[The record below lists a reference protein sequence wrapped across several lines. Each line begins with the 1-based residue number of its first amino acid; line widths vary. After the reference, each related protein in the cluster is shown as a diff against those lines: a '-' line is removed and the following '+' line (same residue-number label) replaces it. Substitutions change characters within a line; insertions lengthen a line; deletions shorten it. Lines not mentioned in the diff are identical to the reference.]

1 MAENVLKSSESGT
14 IRDAD
19 DSGCST
25 PDESRRNLEEEFNVQ
40 RAKMKELFLQKED
53 NLKQLVQEKQQL
65 ESELFGVRAQ
75 LEQLQTL
82 TENQRSEIQS
92 LQMLVSETLEAS
104 SSSSEELRRLRSVN
118 LDLEQKIS
126 QLKSQEVS
134 LAPATLVRSLARKLG
149 ADHEDTPARK
159 NVEDSELV
167 RSIVEPLE
175 AEIGALKTKLRDT
188 DARLQETL
196 KSVETKEKTKD
207 ITNSGGD
214 GKVES
219 GLPQTEGPSGC
230 DMCVNYE
237 RQLVTE
243 QSRANRH
250 RDDALRAQRALRSAT
265 EELEG
270 VRSIHDETVR
280 GWQAERAESGRRVHE
295 LEDALRAAD
304 EVLRATSEAAER
316 ASQRALDL
324 VTTLTVDR
332 ETLQKR
338 LDSLERDNATLIGK
352 YTRKAVEI
360 QNEVI
365 NLPDT
370 VIELQEQCLQLRDQL
385 IVVQLGREEA
395 LASAEELRNQL
406 LQHSTMLHQQDAALA
421 AARAETEQ
429 LREQVDKLQT
439 ERSQITEIADNLRK
453 STMMV
458 EQLTE
463 EKQRLMAEAQESR
476 SRVYVLQQE
485 LDNSEKVQ
493 QDFVRLSQSLQIQ
506 LQRIREAD
514 TEVRWQHDD
523 DVTECPSC
531 KTPLPNN
538 KKKVHCRHCGRIYCS
553 ACVCRSVPSGPR
565 GTPARVCSVC
575 DTLLRPHTAPYFSTA
590 PPHSPD

>member
-126 QLKSQEVS
+126 QLKSQVLWVFEVS

-219 GLPQTEGPSGC
+219 DRGSERVRRRSWRACALSTTRPSAAGRR
-230 DMCVNYE
+230 NA
-237 RQLVTE
+237 R
-243 QSRANRH
+243 RA
-250 RDDALRAQRALRSAT
+250 
-265 EELEG
+265 G
-270 VRSIHDETVR
+270 
-280 GWQAERAESGRRVHE
+280 AECTSWKTHCGRPTRCCGRRV
-295 LEDALRAAD
+295 RPP
-304 EVLRATSEAAER
+304 SEPR
-316 ASQRALDL
+316 SGRWTWSPRSL
-324 VTTLTVDR
+324 
-332 ETLQKR
+332 
-338 LDSLERDNATLIGK
+338 LERDNATLIGK

-485 LDNSEKVQ
+485 LDNSEK
-493 QDFVRLSQSLQIQ
+493 IQ

>member
-126 QLKSQEVS
+126 QLKSQ
-134 LAPATLVRSLARKLG
+134 
-149 ADHEDTPARK
+149 

-214 GKVES
+214 GK
-219 GLPQTEGPSGC
+219 TEGPSGC

-237 RQLVTE
+237 RQL
-243 QSRANRH
+243 
-250 RDDALRAQRALRSAT
+250 AT

-324 VTTLTVDR
+324 VTTLT
-332 ETLQKR
+332 
-338 LDSLERDNATLIGK
+338 RDNATLIGK

-485 LDNSEKVQ
+485 LDNSEK
-493 QDFVRLSQSLQIQ
+493 IQ

>member
-126 QLKSQEVS
+126 QLKSQ
-134 LAPATLVRSLARKLG
+134 
-149 ADHEDTPARK
+149 

>member
-214 GKVES
+214 GK
-219 GLPQTEGPSGC
+219 TEGPSGC

-237 RQLVTE
+237 RQL
-243 QSRANRH
+243 
-250 RDDALRAQRALRSAT
+250 AT

-324 VTTLTVDR
+324 VTTLT
-332 ETLQKR
+332 
-338 LDSLERDNATLIGK
+338 RDNATLIGK

-485 LDNSEKVQ
+485 LDNSEK
-493 QDFVRLSQSLQIQ
+493 IQ

>member
-14 IRDAD
+14 IR
-19 DSGCST
+19 
-25 PDESRRNLEEEFNVQ
+25 
-40 RAKMKELFLQKED
+40 D